1 MPSGTEGSCPSRG
14 LTLEEK
20 AFSLS
25 SMAFPLAFAM
35 GFSVASL
42 PGPII
47 VLIATETLRKG
58 VVAGLF
64 IVTAPILIDA
74 LVMVPLA
81 LLLQASIVFG
91 KGVAGLGFIGG
102 CFLVWLGAQSMGA
115 SARPMNDRSADRSEL
130 TWRNKEIPSFL
141 KGILTHLINPYP
153 SIYWGSVGASF
164 MRQGFERGGTWGA
177 VVFPLGFW
185 LGAGIFNLLVVYLM
199 ARGKRMFPAH
209 LEPYLHR
216 FSGVLL
222 MASGVFVAVRPWW
235 DHL

>member
-1 MPSGTEGSCPSRG
+1 
-14 LTLEEK
+14 LTLREK

-25 SMAFPLAFAM
+25 SMTFPFAFAM

-58 VVAGLF
+58 VVAGLL

-74 LVMVPLA
+74 IVMVPLA
-81 LLLQASIVFG
+81 LFLQVSIVSG
-91 KGVAGLGFIGG
+91 GGAAGLGIVGG
-102 CFLVWLGAQSMGA
+102 CFLVWLGLQSMWA
-115 SARPMNDRSADRSEL
+115 SAGPWNFRATDRSEL
-130 TWRNKEIPSFL
+130 TWRKKEIPSFL
-141 KGILTHLINPYP
+141 KGLLTHLTNPYP
-153 SIYWGSVGASF
+153 YIYWGSVGAGF
-164 MRQGFERGGTWGA
+164 VQQGFERGGTWGA

-185 LGAGIFNLLVVYLM
+185 LGAGIFNLLVVYLV
-199 ARGKRMFPAH
+199 ARGKQMLPAR

-222 MASGVFVAVRPWW
+222 MGIGVFVAVRPWW
-235 DHL
+235 NHL